1 MPLRAY
7 MMAGSLEAQPSAG
20 GVDMTN
26 ETLKILLVLLMF
38 GGLEAAMRLQPAVL
52 KRRSRRI
59 RR

>member
-1 MPLRAY
+1 MTISHPAL
-7 MMAGSLEAQPSAG
+7 GQPSAG

-52 KRRSRRI
+52 KRRSRQRPH
-59 RR
+59 